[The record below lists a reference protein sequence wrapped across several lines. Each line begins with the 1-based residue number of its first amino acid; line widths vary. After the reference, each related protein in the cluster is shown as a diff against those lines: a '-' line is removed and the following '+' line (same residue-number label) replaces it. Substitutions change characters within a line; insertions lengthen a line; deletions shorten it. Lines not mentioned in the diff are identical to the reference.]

1 VLRLPL
7 AFLTMKNKIKI
18 LIVDDEENIRES
30 LQDIL
35 EDEGYEVLLA
45 ENAQKAKDLKK
56 KESISLILLDIWMPD
71 CDGITLLKDW
81 SKEKQLNCPVIMMSG
96 HGTIDT
102 AIEATK
108 IGAFDFLEKPISLQK
123 LLKTISSALKKVV
136 ELKRLSPDFI
146 ENNQHP
152 LIQGLKSRLTKLK
165 KEAVFFLKFKS
176 GKFLNVILNFLYG
189 NDFYLFESN
198 KKLDDGLL
206 KFMQDKGINNLVI
219 LDNAIP
225 SIDSLNLFLNKLSSI
240 GLRALII
247 NDDEKIIEAISGKQ
261 IEDIENL
268 IIFPGNEIDNIPELA
283 NAILNQYTTNNASL
297 GYKEF
302 DVSALNFLRTNEK
315 FLDINFLDEVIYLIM
330 TGIETDIVSG
340 DDIRDLI
347 GDTFTENNSNL
358 KNTFYDIPLKEARD
372 LFEKEYFEYHLEKKV
387 SISEIAK
394 IADIERTHLYR
405 KLKQLGIKTK

>member
-1 VLRLPL
+1 
-7 AFLTMKNKIKI
+7 MKNKIKI
-18 LIVDDEENIRES
+18 LIVDDEEKIRIS
-30 LQDIL
+30 LKDIL
-35 EDEGYEVLLA
+35 EDEGYDVFLA
-45 ENAQKAKDLKK
+45 ENAQIAKDFKN
-56 KESISLILLDIWMPD
+56 KESISVILLDIWMPD

-123 LLKTISSALKKVV
+123 LLKTINSALKKIVD
-136 ELKRLSPDFI
+136 LKRLSPDFI

-152 LIQGLKSRLTKLK
+152 LIQELKKGLTKLK
-165 KEAVFFLKFKS
+165 KEPIFFLKFTK

-189 NDFYLFESN
+189 NDFYVLEE
-198 KKLDDGLL
+198 KKTLDDNLF

-219 LDNAIP
+219 HNTEIP
-225 SIDSLNLFLNKLSSI
+225 SIDSLNLFLNKLSSAS
-240 GLRALII
+240 LRILIVL
-247 NDDEKIIEAISGKQ
+247 NDDRVIESICGKKID
-261 IEDIENL
+261 DIQNIL
-268 IIFPGNEIDNIPELA
+268 NFSGNEIDNIPELA
-283 NAILNQYTTNNASL
+283 NAILSQYTSNNLSA

-315 FLDINFLDEVIYLIM
+315 FLDINFLDEVIYLVM
-330 TGIETDIVSG
+330 TSVESDVVSG

-347 GDTFTENNSNL
+347 GDTLSNNESGLNQNL
-358 KNTFYDIPLKEARD
+358 YDIPLKDARD
-372 LFEKEYFEYHLEKKV
+372 LFEKEYFEHHLAKNL

-394 IADIERTHLYR
+394 IADVERTHLYR
-405 KLKQLGIKTK
+405 KLKQLGIKSK

>member
-1 VLRLPL
+1 
-7 AFLTMKNKIKI
+7 MKNKIKV
-18 LIVDDEENIRES
+18 LIVDDEEKIRIS
-30 LQDIL
+30 LKDIL

-45 ENAQKAKDLKK
+45 ENAEKAKDIRN
-56 KESISLILLDIWMPD
+56 KEFISLILLDIWMPD

-81 SKEKQLNCPVIMMSG
+81 SKDKQLTCPVIMMSG

-123 LLKTISSALKKVV
+123 LLKTIGSALKKVV
-136 ELKRLSPDFI
+136 EIKRLTPDFF

-152 LIQGLKSRLTKLK
+152 LIQELKSRLTKLK
-165 KEAVFFLKFKS
+165 KEHIFFLKIKN

-189 NDFYLFESN
+189 NDFYILEKN

-206 KFMQDKGINNLVI
+206 KFLQDKGINNLVI
-219 LDNAIP
+219 LDNEIS

-240 GLRALII
+240 GLRLMIV
-247 NDDEKIIEAISGKQ
+247 NDDENFIEAISGKK
-261 IEDIENL
+261 IEDNENI
-268 IIFPGNEIDNIPELA
+268 IIFPSNEIDNIPELA
-283 NAILNQYTTNNASL
+283 NAILSQYTANNISV

-302 DVSALNFLRTNEK
+302 DVSALNFIRTNEK

-330 TGIETDIVSG
+330 TGIESDIVSA

-347 GDTFTENNSNL
+347 GDKFSQNEGNL
-358 KNTFYDIPLKEARD
+358 KNTFYDVPLKEARD
-372 LFEKEYFEYHLEKKV
+372 LFEKEYFEYHLAKKV

-394 IADIERTHLYR
+394 IADVERTHLYR

>member
-1 VLRLPL
+1 
-7 AFLTMKNKIKI
+7 MKNKIKI
-18 LIVDDEENIRES
+18 LIVDDEENIRIS
-30 LQDIL
+30 LKDIL
-35 EDEGYEVLLA
+35 EDEGYDVLLA
-45 ENAQKAKDLKK
+45 ENAQKAKDFKN

-152 LIQGLKSRLTKLK
+152 LIQELKSRLTKLK
-165 KEAVFFLKFKS
+165 KEPIFFLKFKK
-176 GKFLNVILNFLYG
+176 GKFLNLILNFLYG
-189 NDFYLFESN
+189 NDFYLLETK

-206 KFMQDKGINNLVI
+206 KFLQDKGINNLVI
-219 LDNAIP
+219 LDDEIP
-225 SIDSLNLFLNKLSSI
+225 SIDSLNLFLNKLSNI
-240 GLRALII
+240 GLRALIV
-247 NDDEKIIEAISGKQ
+247 NDDNKVIEAISGKK
-261 IEDIENL
+261 IEDIENS
-268 IIFPGNEIDNIPELA
+268 INFPGNEIDNIPELA
-283 NAILNQYTTNNASL
+283 NAILTQYTTNNTSA

-330 TGIETDIVSG
+330 TGIESDIVSG
-340 DDIRDLI
+340 DHIRDLI
-347 GDTFTENNSNL
+347 GDKFTENNSSL
-358 KNTFYDIPLKEARD
+358 KNTQYDIPLKEARD
-372 LFEKEYFEYHLEKKV
+372 LFEKEYFEYHLAKNV

-394 IADIERTHLYR
+394 IADVERTHLYR

>member
-1 VLRLPL
+1 
-7 AFLTMKNKIKI
+7 MKNKIKI
-18 LIVDDEENIRES
+18 LIVDDEENIRIS
-30 LQDIL
+30 LKDIL
-35 EDEGYEVLLA
+35 EDEGYDVFLA
-45 ENAQKAKDLKK
+45 ENAQIAKDFKN

-123 LLKTISSALKKVV
+123 LLKTINSALKKIVD
-136 ELKRLSPDFI
+136 LKRLSPDFI

-152 LIQGLKSRLTKLK
+152 LIQELKKGLTKLK
-165 KEAVFFLKFKS
+165 KEPIFFLKFTK

-189 NDFYLFESN
+189 NDFYVLEE
-198 KKLDDGLL
+198 KKTLDDNLF

-219 LDNAIP
+219 HNTEIP
-225 SIDSLNLFLNKLSSI
+225 SIDSLNLFLNKLSSAS
-240 GLRALII
+240 LRILIVL
-247 NDDEKIIEAISGKQ
+247 NDDRVIESICGKKID
-261 IEDIENL
+261 DIQNIL
-268 IIFPGNEIDNIPELA
+268 NFSGNEIDNIPELA
-283 NAILNQYTTNNASL
+283 NAILSQYTSNNLSA

-315 FLDINFLDEVIYLIM
+315 FLDINFLDEVIYLVM
-330 TGIETDIVSG
+330 TSVESDVVSG

-347 GDTFTENNSNL
+347 GDTLSNNESGLNQNL
-358 KNTFYDIPLKEARD
+358 YDIPLKDARD
-372 LFEKEYFEYHLEKKV
+372 LFEKEYFEHHLAKNL

-394 IADIERTHLYR
+394 IADVERTHLYR
-405 KLKQLGIKTK
+405 KLKQLGIKSK

>member
-1 VLRLPL
+1 
-7 AFLTMKNKIKI
+7 MKNKIKI
-18 LIVDDEENIRES
+18 LVVDDEENIRIS
-30 LQDIL
+30 LKDIL

-45 ENAQKAKDLKK
+45 ENAQKAKDFKN

-152 LIQGLKSRLTKLK
+152 LIQELKSRLTKLK
-165 KEAVFFLKFKS
+165 KEDIFFLKLKS

-189 NDFYLFESN
+189 NDFYLLERK

-206 KFMQDKGINNLVI
+206 KFLQDKGINNLVI
-219 LDNAIP
+219 LDNEIP
-225 SIDSLNLFLNKLSSI
+225 SIDSLNLFLNKLSGI
-240 GLRALII
+240 GLRALIV
-247 NDDEKIIEAISGKQ
+247 NDDEKVIEAICGKK
-261 IEDIENL
+261 IEDIENF
-268 IIFPGNEIDNIPELA
+268 ITFPGNEIDNIPELA
-283 NAILNQYTTNNASL
+283 NAILTQYTTNNASA

-302 DVSALNFLRTNEK
+302 DVSALNFLRTNAK

-330 TGIETDIVSG
+330 TGIDSDIVSS
-340 DDIRDLI
+340 DDIRNLM
-347 GDTFTENNSNL
+347 GDKISNNEGNL
-358 KNTFYDIPLKEARD
+358 KNNYYDIPLKEARD
-372 LFEKEYFEYHLEKKV
+372 IFEKEYFEHHLAKNV

-394 IADIERTHLYR
+394 IADVERTHLYR

>member
-1 VLRLPL
+1 
-7 AFLTMKNKIKI
+7 MKNKIKI
-18 LIVDDEENIRES
+18 LIVDDEEKIRIS
-30 LQDIL
+30 LKDIL
-35 EDEGYEVLLA
+35 EDEGYDVFLA
-45 ENAQKAKDLKK
+45 ENAQKAKDFNN

-81 SKEKQLNCPVIMMSG
+81 SKERQLNCPVIMMSG

-152 LIQGLKSRLTKLK
+152 LIQELKSRLNKLK
-165 KEAVFFLKFKS
+165 KEPIFFLKFKK

-189 NDFYLFESN
+189 NDFYLLETN

-206 KFMQDKGINNLVI
+206 KFLQDKGINNLVI
-219 LDNAIP
+219 LDIEIS
-225 SIDSLNLFLNKLSSI
+225 SIDSLNLFLNKLSSV
-240 GLRALII
+240 GLRALIV
-247 NDDEKIIEAISGKQ
+247 NNDEKVIEAISEKK
-261 IEDIENL
+261 IENIENS

-283 NAILNQYTTNNASL
+283 NAILNQYTANNSSA

-302 DVSALNFLRTNEK
+302 DVSALNLLRTNEK
-315 FLDINFLDEVIYLIM
+315 FLDINFLDEAIYLIM
-330 TGIETDIVSG
+330 TSIESEIVSG
-340 DDIRDLI
+340 DDIRGLI
-347 GDTFTENNSNL
+347 GDKFSNNDSSL

-372 LFEKEYFEYHLEKKV
+372 LFEKEYFEYHLAKNV

-394 IADIERTHLYR
+394 IADVERTHLYR

>member
-1 VLRLPL
+1 
-7 AFLTMKNKIKI
+7 MKNKIKI
-18 LIVDDEENIRES
+18 LVVDDEENIRIS

-35 EDEGYEVLLA
+35 QDEGYDVFLA
-45 ENAQKAKDLKK
+45 ENAQKAKDFKS

-152 LIQGLKSRLTKLK
+152 LIQELKSRLTKLK
-165 KEAVFFLKFKS
+165 KENIFFLKLKS

-189 NDFYLFESN
+189 NDFYLLET
-198 KKLDDGLL
+198 KKKQLDDGLL
-206 KFMQDKGINNLVI
+206 KFLQDKGINNLVI
-219 LDNAIP
+219 LDNEIS
-225 SIDSLNLFLNKLSSI
+225 SIDSLNLFLNKLSGI
-240 GLRALII
+240 GLRALIV
-247 NDDEKIIEAISGKQ
+247 NDDVKVIEAICGKK
-261 IEDIENL
+261 IEDIENS
-268 IIFPGNEIDNIPELA
+268 INFPGNEIDNIPELA
-283 NAILNQYTTNNASL
+283 NAILTQYTTNNLSA

-302 DVSALNFLRTNEK
+302 DVSALNFLRTNAK
-315 FLDINFLDEVIYLIM
+315 FLDINFLDEVIYSIM
-330 TGIETDIVSG
+330 TCIDTDIVSA
-340 DDIRDLI
+340 DDIRNLM
-347 GDTFTENNSNL
+347 GDKIRNNEGNL
-358 KNTFYDIPLKEARD
+358 KNTYYDIPLKEARD
-372 LFEKEYFEYHLEKKV
+372 LFEKEYFQHHLAKNM
-387 SISEIAK
+387 SMSEIAK
-394 IADIERTHLYR
+394 IADVERTHLYR

>member
-1 VLRLPL
+1 
-7 AFLTMKNKIKI
+7 MKNKIKI
-18 LIVDDEENIRES
+18 LVVDDEENIRIS
-30 LQDIL
+30 LKDIL
-35 EDEGYEVLLA
+35 EDEGYDVFLA
-45 ENAQKAKDLKK
+45 ENAQKAKDLKN

-146 ENNQHP
+146 ENNQHH
-152 LIQGLKSRLTKLK
+152 LIQELKSRLTKLK
-165 KEAVFFLKFKS
+165 KEHIFFLKLKC

-189 NDFYLFESN
+189 NDFYLLETK
-198 KKLDDGLL
+198 KKLDDSLL
-206 KFMQDKGINNLVI
+206 KFLQDKGINNLVI
-219 LDNAIP
+219 LDNEIP
-225 SIDSLNLFLNKLSSI
+225 SIDSLNLFLNKLSGI
-240 GLRALII
+240 GLRALIV
-247 NDDEKIIEAISGKQ
+247 NDDEKVIEAICGKK
-261 IEDIENL
+261 IEDIENS
-268 IIFPGNEIDNIPELA
+268 ITFPGNEMDNIPELA
-283 NAILNQYTTNNASL
+283 NAILTQYTTINASA

-302 DVSALNFLRTNEK
+302 DVSALNFLRTNTK

-330 TGIETDIVSG
+330 TGIDSDIVSA
-340 DDIRDLI
+340 DDIRNLM
-347 GDTFTENNSNL
+347 GDKIRNNEGNL
-358 KNTFYDIPLKEARD
+358 KNNYYDIPLKEARD
-372 LFEKEYFEYHLEKKV
+372 LFEKEYFEHHLAKNV

-394 IADIERTHLYR
+394 IADVERTHLYR

>member
-1 VLRLPL
+1 
-7 AFLTMKNKIKI
+7 MKNKIKI
-18 LIVDDEENIRES
+18 LIVDEEENIRIS
-30 LQDIL
+30 LKDIL
-35 EDEGYEVLLA
+35 EDEGYDVFLA
-45 ENAQKAKDLKK
+45 ENAQIAKDFKN
-56 KESISLILLDIWMPD
+56 KESISVILLDIWMPD

-123 LLKTISSALKKVV
+123 LLKTINSALKKIVD
-136 ELKRLSPDFI
+136 LKRLSPDFI

-152 LIQGLKSRLTKLK
+152 LIQELKKGLTKLK
-165 KEAVFFLKFKS
+165 KEPIFFLKFTK

-189 NDFYLFESN
+189 NDFYVLEE
-198 KKLDDGLL
+198 KKTLDDNLF

-219 LDNAIP
+219 HNTEIP
-225 SIDSLNLFLNKLSSI
+225 SIDSLNLFLNKLSSAS
-240 GLRALII
+240 LRILIVL
-247 NDDEKIIEAISGKQ
+247 NDDRVIESICGKKID
-261 IEDIENL
+261 DIQNIL
-268 IIFPGNEIDNIPELA
+268 NFSGNEIDNIPELA
-283 NAILNQYTTNNASL
+283 NAILSQYTSNNLSA

-315 FLDINFLDEVIYLIM
+315 FLDINFLDEVIYLVM
-330 TGIETDIVSG
+330 TSVESDVVSG

-347 GDTFTENNSNL
+347 GDTLSNNESGLNQNL
-358 KNTFYDIPLKEARD
+358 YDIPLKDARD
-372 LFEKEYFEYHLEKKV
+372 LFEKEYFEHHLAKNL

-394 IADIERTHLYR
+394 IADVERTHLYR
-405 KLKQLGIKTK
+405 KLKQLGIKSK

>member
-1 VLRLPL
+1 
-7 AFLTMKNKIKI
+7 
-18 LIVDDEENIRES
+18 
-30 LQDIL
+30 
-35 EDEGYEVLLA
+35 
-45 ENAQKAKDLKK
+45 
-56 KESISLILLDIWMPD
+56 
-71 CDGITLLKDW
+71 
-81 SKEKQLNCPVIMMSG
+81 MMSG

-152 LIQGLKSRLTKLK
+152 LIQELKSRLNKLK
-165 KEAVFFLKFKS
+165 KEPIFFLKFKS

-189 NDFYLFESN
+189 NNFYLLETN

-206 KFMQDKGINNLVI
+206 KFLQDKGINNLVI
-219 LDNAIP
+219 LDIEIS
-225 SIDSLNLFLNKLSSI
+225 SIDSLILFLNKLSSI
-240 GLRALII
+240 GLRALIV
-247 NDDEKIIEAISGKQ
+247 NHDEKIIEAISEKK
-261 IEDIENL
+261 IEN
-268 IIFPGNEIDNIPELA
+268 IENSISFPGNEIDNIPELA
-283 NAILNQYTTNNASL
+283 NAILNQYTANNSTA

-315 FLDINFLDEVIYLIM
+315 FLDINFLDETIYLIM
-330 TGIETDIVSG
+330 TSIESEIVSG
-340 DDIRDLI
+340 DDIRGLI
-347 GDTFTENNSNL
+347 GSKLRNNDSSLN
-358 KNTFYDIPLKEARD
+358 NTFYDIPLKEARD
-372 LFEKEYFEYHLEKKV
+372 LFEKEYFEHHLAKNV

-394 IADIERTHLYR
+394 IADVERTHLYR

>member
-1 VLRLPL
+1 
-7 AFLTMKNKIKI
+7 MKNKIKI
-18 LIVDDEENIRES
+18 LIVDDEENIRIS
-30 LQDIL
+30 LKDIL
-35 EDEGYEVLLA
+35 EDEGYDVFLA
-45 ENAQKAKDLKK
+45 ENAQIAKDFKN
-56 KESISLILLDIWMPD
+56 KESISVILLDIWMPD

-123 LLKTISSALKKVV
+123 LLKTINSALKKIVD
-136 ELKRLSPDFI
+136 LKRLSPDFI

-152 LIQGLKSRLTKLK
+152 LIQELKKGLTKLK
-165 KEAVFFLKFKS
+165 KEPIFFLKFTK

-189 NDFYLFESN
+189 NDFYVLEE
-198 KKLDDGLL
+198 KKTLDDNLF

-219 LDNAIP
+219 HNTEIP
-225 SIDSLNLFLNKLSSI
+225 SIDSLNLFLNKLSSAS
-240 GLRALII
+240 LRILIVL
-247 NDDEKIIEAISGKQ
+247 NDDRVIESICGKKID
-261 IEDIENL
+261 DIQNIL
-268 IIFPGNEIDNIPELA
+268 NFSGNEIDNIPELA
-283 NAILNQYTTNNASL
+283 NAILSQYTSNNLSA

-315 FLDINFLDEVIYLIM
+315 FLDINFLDEVIYLVM
-330 TGIETDIVSG
+330 TSVESDVVSG

-347 GDTFTENNSNL
+347 GDTLSNNESGLNQNL
-358 KNTFYDIPLKEARD
+358 YDIPLKDARD
-372 LFEKEYFEYHLEKKV
+372 LFEKEYFEHHLAKNL

-394 IADIERTHLYR
+394 IADVERTHLYR
-405 KLKQLGIKTK
+405 KLKQLGIKSK

>member
-1 VLRLPL
+1 
-7 AFLTMKNKIKI
+7 MKNKIKI
-18 LIVDDEENIRES
+18 LIVDDEENIRIS
-30 LQDIL
+30 LKDIL
-35 EDEGYEVLLA
+35 EDEGYDVFLA
-45 ENAQKAKDLKK
+45 ENAQKAKDFKN

-123 LLKTISSALKKVV
+123 LLKTIGSALKKVV

-152 LIQGLKSRLTKLK
+152 LIQELKFRLTKLK
-165 KEAVFFLKFKS
+165 KEPIFFLKFKK
-176 GKFLNVILNFLYG
+176 GKFLNLILNFLYG
-189 NDFYLFESN
+189 NDFYLLETK

-206 KFMQDKGINNLVI
+206 KFLQDKGINNLVI
-219 LDNAIP
+219 LDNEIP
-225 SIDSLNLFLNKLSSI
+225 SIDSLNLFLNKLLGI
-240 GLRALII
+240 GLRALIV
-247 NDDEKIIEAISGKQ
+247 NDDEKVIEAICGKK
-261 IEDIENL
+261 IEDIENS
-268 IIFPGNEIDNIPELA
+268 ITFPGNEIDNIPELA
-283 NAILNQYTTNNASL
+283 NAILTQYTTNNISA

-302 DVSALNFLRTNEK
+302 DVSALNFLRTNAK

-330 TGIETDIVSG
+330 TGIESDIVSA
-340 DDIRDLI
+340 DNIRDLI
-347 GDTFTENNSNL
+347 GDKFTENNSSL

-372 LFEKEYFEYHLEKKV
+372 LFEKEYFEYHLAKNL

-394 IADIERTHLYR
+394 KADIERTHLYR
-405 KLKQLGIKTK
+405 KLKQLGIKAK

>member
-1 VLRLPL
+1 
-7 AFLTMKNKIKI
+7 MKNKIKI
-18 LIVDDEENIRES
+18 LVVDDEENIRIS
-30 LQDIL
+30 LKDIL
-35 EDEGYEVLLA
+35 EDEGYDVFLA
-45 ENAQKAKDLKK
+45 ENAQKAKDLKN

-152 LIQGLKSRLTKLK
+152 LIQELKSRLNKLK
-165 KEAVFFLKFKS
+165 KEPIFFLKFKS

-189 NDFYLFESN
+189 NNFYLLETN

-206 KFMQDKGINNLVI
+206 KFLQDKGINNLVI
-219 LDNAIP
+219 LDIEIS
-225 SIDSLNLFLNKLSSI
+225 SIDSLILFLNKLSSI
-240 GLRALII
+240 GLRALIV
-247 NDDEKIIEAISGKQ
+247 NHDEKIIEAISEKK
-261 IEDIENL
+261 IEN
-268 IIFPGNEIDNIPELA
+268 IENSISFPGNEIDNIPELA
-283 NAILNQYTTNNASL
+283 NAILNQYTANNSTA

-315 FLDINFLDEVIYLIM
+315 FLDINFLDETIYLIM
-330 TGIETDIVSG
+330 TSIESEIVSG
-340 DDIRDLI
+340 DDIRGLI
-347 GDTFTENNSNL
+347 GSKLRNNDSSLN
-358 KNTFYDIPLKEARD
+358 NTFYDIPLKEARD
-372 LFEKEYFEYHLEKKV
+372 LFEKEYFEHHLAKNV

-394 IADIERTHLYR
+394 IADVERTHLYR

>member
-1 VLRLPL
+1 
-7 AFLTMKNKIKI
+7 MKNKIKI
-18 LIVDDEENIRES
+18 LIVDDEENIRIS
-30 LQDIL
+30 LKDIL
-35 EDEGYEVLLA
+35 EDEGYEVFLA
-45 ENAQKAKDLKK
+45 ENAQKAKDFKS
-56 KESISLILLDIWMPD
+56 KESISVILLDIWMPD

-123 LLKTISSALKKVV
+123 LLKTINSALKKIVD
-136 ELKRLSPDFI
+136 LKRLSPDFI

-152 LIQGLKSRLTKLK
+152 LIQELKKGLTKLK
-165 KEAVFFLKFKS
+165 KEPIFFLKFTK

-189 NDFYLFESN
+189 NDFYVLEE
-198 KKLDDGLL
+198 KKTLDDNLF

-219 LDNAIP
+219 HNTEIP
-225 SIDSLNLFLNKLSSI
+225 SIDSLNLFLNKLSSAS
-240 GLRALII
+240 LRILIVL
-247 NDDEKIIEAISGKQ
+247 NDDRVIESICGKKID
-261 IEDIENL
+261 DIQNIL
-268 IIFPGNEIDNIPELA
+268 NFSGNEIDNIPELA
-283 NAILNQYTTNNASL
+283 NAILSQYTSNNLSA

-315 FLDINFLDEVIYLIM
+315 FLDINFLDEVIYLVM
-330 TGIETDIVSG
+330 TSVESDVVSG

-347 GDTFTENNSNL
+347 GDTLSNNESGLNQNL
-358 KNTFYDIPLKEARD
+358 YDIPLKDARD
-372 LFEKEYFEYHLEKKV
+372 LFEKEYFEHHLAKNL

-394 IADIERTHLYR
+394 IADVERTHLYR
-405 KLKQLGIKTK
+405 KLKQLGIKSK

>member
-1 VLRLPL
+1 
-7 AFLTMKNKIKI
+7 MKNKIKI
-18 LIVDDEENIRES
+18 LIVDDEENIRIS
-30 LQDIL
+30 LKDIL
-35 EDEGYEVLLA
+35 EDEGYDVFLA
-45 ENAQKAKDLKK
+45 ENAQKAKDFKN

-123 LLKTISSALKKVV
+123 LLKTIGSALKKVV

-152 LIQGLKSRLTKLK
+152 LIQELKFRLTKLK
-165 KEAVFFLKFKS
+165 KEPIFFLKFKK
-176 GKFLNVILNFLYG
+176 GKFLNLILNFLYG
-189 NDFYLFESN
+189 NDFYLLETK

-206 KFMQDKGINNLVI
+206 KFLQDKGINNLVI
-219 LDNAIP
+219 LDNEIP
-225 SIDSLNLFLNKLSSI
+225 SIDSLNLFLNKLLSS
-240 GLRALII
+240 GLRALIV
-247 NDDEKIIEAISGKQ
+247 NDDDKVIEAISGKK
-261 IEDIENL
+261 IEDIENS
-268 IIFPGNEIDNIPELA
+268 INFPGNEIDNIADLA
-283 NAILNQYTTNNASL
+283 NAILNQYTTNNASA

-302 DVSALNFLRTNEK
+302 DVSALNFLRTNAK
-315 FLDINFLDEVIYLIM
+315 FLDINFLDEVIYLIL
-330 TGIETDIVSG
+330 TGIESDIVSA
-340 DDIRDLI
+340 DDIRDLL
-347 GDTFTENNSNL
+347 GDKFSNSEGNS

-372 LFEKEYFEYHLEKKV
+372 LFEKEYFEYHLAKNL

-394 IADIERTHLYR
+394 KADIERTHLYR
-405 KLKQLGIKTK
+405 KLKQLGIKAK

>member
-1 VLRLPL
+1 
-7 AFLTMKNKIKI
+7 MKNKIKI
-18 LIVDDEENIRES
+18 LIVDDEEKIRIS
-30 LQDIL
+30 LKDIL
-35 EDEGYEVLLA
+35 EDEGYDVFLA
-45 ENAQKAKDLKK
+45 ENAQKAKDFKN

-81 SKEKQLNCPVIMMSG
+81 SKERQLNCPVIMMSG

-152 LIQGLKSRLTKLK
+152 LIQELKSRLNKLK
-165 KEAVFFLKFKS
+165 KEPIFFLKFKK

-189 NDFYLFESN
+189 NDFYLLETN

-206 KFMQDKGINNLVI
+206 KFLQDKGINNLVI
-219 LDNAIP
+219 LDIEIS
-225 SIDSLNLFLNKLSSI
+225 SIDSLNLFLNKLSSV
-240 GLRALII
+240 GLRALIV
-247 NDDEKIIEAISGKQ
+247 NNDEKVIEAISEKK
-261 IEDIENL
+261 IENIENS

-283 NAILNQYTTNNASL
+283 NAILNQYTANNSSA

-302 DVSALNFLRTNEK
+302 DVSALNLLRTNEK
-315 FLDINFLDEVIYLIM
+315 FLDINFLDEAIYLIM
-330 TGIETDIVSG
+330 TSIESEIVSG
-340 DDIRDLI
+340 DDIRGLI
-347 GDTFTENNSNL
+347 GDKFSNNDSSL

-372 LFEKEYFEYHLEKKV
+372 LFEKEYFEYHLAKNV

-394 IADIERTHLYR
+394 IADVERTHLYR

>member
-1 VLRLPL
+1 
-7 AFLTMKNKIKI
+7 MENKIKI
-18 LIVDDEENIRES
+18 LIVDDEENIRIS
-30 LQDIL
+30 LKDIL
-35 EDEGYEVLLA
+35 EDEGYEILLA
-45 ENAQKAKDLKK
+45 ENAQKAKDFKS

-71 CDGITLLKDW
+71 CDGITLLKEW

-152 LIQGLKSRLTKLK
+152 LIQELKSRLTKLK
-165 KEAVFFLKFKS
+165 KENIFFLKFKR

-189 NDFYLFESN
+189 NDFYLLET
-198 KKLDDGLL
+198 KKNLDDGLL
-206 KFMQDKGINNLVI
+206 KFLQDKGINNLVFF
-219 LDNAIP
+219 DNEI
-225 SIDSLNLFLNKLSSI
+225 SNIDSLNLFLNKLFSI

-247 NDDEKIIEAISGKQ
+247 NDDEKVIEAICGKK
-261 IEDIENL
+261 IEDIENS
-268 IIFPGNEIDNIPELA
+268 ITFPGNEIDNIPELA
-283 NAILNQYTTNNASL
+283 NAILTQYTTNNLSA

-330 TGIETDIVSG
+330 TGVESDIVSA
-340 DDIRDLI
+340 DDIRGLI
-347 GDTFTENNSNL
+347 GDNFSKNEGNL
-358 KNTFYDIPLKEARD
+358 KNTFYDISLKEARD
-372 LFEKEYFEYHLEKKV
+372 LFEKEYFEYHLAKNV

-394 IADIERTHLYR
+394 IADVERTHLYR

>member
-1 VLRLPL
+1 
-7 AFLTMKNKIKI
+7 MKNKIKI
-18 LIVDDEENIRES
+18 LVVDDEENIRIS
-30 LQDIL
+30 LKDIL
-35 EDEGYEVLLA
+35 EDEGYDVFLA
-45 ENAQKAKDLKK
+45 ENAQKAKDFKN

-81 SKEKQLNCPVIMMSG
+81 SKEKKLNCPVIMMSG

-123 LLKTISSALKKVV
+123 LLKTISLALKKVV

-152 LIQGLKSRLTKLK
+152 LIQELKSRLTKLK
-165 KEAVFFLKFKS
+165 KEHIFFLKLKS

-189 NDFYLFESN
+189 NDFYLLETK

-206 KFMQDKGINNLVI
+206 KFLQDKGINNLVI
-219 LDNAIP
+219 LDSEIP
-225 SIDSLNLFLNKLSSI
+225 SIDSLNVFLNKLSGI
-240 GLRALII
+240 GLRALIV
-247 NDDEKIIEAISGKQ
+247 NDDEKIVEAICGKK
-261 IEDIENL
+261 IEDIESF
-268 IIFPGNEIDNIPELA
+268 ITFPGNEIDNIPELA
-283 NAILNQYTTNNASL
+283 NAILTQYTTNNASA

-302 DVSALNFLRTNEK
+302 DVSALNFLRTNNK

-330 TGIETDIVSG
+330 TGIESDIVSA

-347 GDTFTENNSNL
+347 GDKFSNNAVNL
-358 KNTFYDIPLKEARD
+358 KNTYYDIPLKEARD
-372 LFEKEYFEYHLEKKV
+372 IFEKEYFEHHLAKNV

-394 IADIERTHLYR
+394 IADVERTHLYR

>member
-1 VLRLPL
+1 
-7 AFLTMKNKIKI
+7 MKNKIKI
-18 LIVDDEENIRES
+18 LIVDDEEKIRIS
-30 LQDIL
+30 LKDIL
-35 EDEGYEVLLA
+35 EDEGYDVFLA
-45 ENAQKAKDLKK
+45 ENAQKAKDFNN

-81 SKEKQLNCPVIMMSG
+81 SKERQLNCPVIMMSG

-152 LIQGLKSRLTKLK
+152 LIQELKSRLNKLK
-165 KEAVFFLKFKS
+165 KEPIFFLKFKK

-189 NDFYLFESN
+189 NDFYLLETN

-206 KFMQDKGINNLVI
+206 KFLQDKGINNLVI
-219 LDNAIP
+219 LDIEIS
-225 SIDSLNLFLNKLSSI
+225 SIDSLNLFLNKLSNV
-240 GLRALII
+240 GLRALIV
-247 NDDEKIIEAISGKQ
+247 NNDEKVIEAISEKK
-261 IEDIENL
+261 IENIENS

-283 NAILNQYTTNNASL
+283 NAILNQYTANNSSA

-302 DVSALNFLRTNEK
+302 DVSALNLLRTNEK
-315 FLDINFLDEVIYLIM
+315 FLDINFLDEAIYLIM
-330 TGIETDIVSG
+330 TSIESEIVSG
-340 DDIRDLI
+340 DDIRGLI
-347 GDTFTENNSNL
+347 GDKFSNNDSSL

-372 LFEKEYFEYHLEKKV
+372 LFEKEYFEYHLAKNV

-394 IADIERTHLYR
+394 IADVERTHLYR

>member
-1 VLRLPL
+1 
-7 AFLTMKNKIKI
+7 MKNKIKV
-18 LIVDDEENIRES
+18 LIVDDEEKIRIS
-30 LQDIL
+30 LKDIL

-45 ENAQKAKDLKK
+45 ENAEKAKDIRN
-56 KESISLILLDIWMPD
+56 KEFISLILLDIWMPD

-81 SKEKQLNCPVIMMSG
+81 SKDKQLTCPVIMMSG

-123 LLKTISSALKKVV
+123 LLKTIGSALKKVV
-136 ELKRLSPDFI
+136 EIKRLTPDFF

-152 LIQGLKSRLTKLK
+152 LIQELKSRLTKLK
-165 KEAVFFLKFKS
+165 KEHIFFLKIKN

-189 NDFYLFESN
+189 NDFYILEKN

-206 KFMQDKGINNLVI
+206 KFLQDKGINNLVI
-219 LDNAIP
+219 LDNEIS

-240 GLRALII
+240 GLRLMIV
-247 NDDEKIIEAISGKQ
+247 NDDENFIEAISGKK
-261 IEDIENL
+261 IEDNENI
-268 IIFPGNEIDNIPELA
+268 IIFPSNEIDNIPELA
-283 NAILNQYTTNNASL
+283 NAILSQYTANNISV

-302 DVSALNFLRTNEK
+302 DVSALNFIRTNEK

-330 TGIETDIVSG
+330 TGIESDIVSA

-347 GDTFTENNSNL
+347 GDKFSQNEGNL
-358 KNTFYDIPLKEARD
+358 KNTFYDVPLKEARD
-372 LFEKEYFEYHLEKKV
+372 LFEKEYFEYHLAKNL
-387 SISEIAK
+387 SISDIAK
-394 IADIERTHLYR
+394 KADIERTHLYR

>member
-1 VLRLPL
+1 
-7 AFLTMKNKIKI
+7 MKNKIKI
-18 LIVDDEENIRES
+18 LVVDDEENIRIS
-30 LQDIL
+30 LKDIL
-35 EDEGYEVLLA
+35 EDEGYDVFLA
-45 ENAQKAKDLKK
+45 ENAQKAKDFKN
-56 KESISLILLDIWMPD
+56 KELISLILLDIWMPD

-81 SKEKQLNCPVIMMSG
+81 SKEKKLNCPVIMMSG

-123 LLKTISSALKKVV
+123 LLKTITSALKKVV

-152 LIQGLKSRLTKLK
+152 LIQELKSRLTKLK
-165 KEAVFFLKFKS
+165 KENIFFLKLKS
-176 GKFLNVILNFLYG
+176 GKFLNIILNFLYG
-189 NDFYLFESN
+189 NDFHLLETK

-206 KFMQDKGINNLVI
+206 KFLQDKGINNLVI
-219 LDNAIP
+219 LDNEIP
-225 SIDSLNLFLNKLSSI
+225 SIDFLNLFLNKLSTI
-240 GLRALII
+240 GLRVLIV
-247 NDDEKIIEAISGKQ
+247 NDDEKVIESICGKK
-261 IEDIENL
+261 IEDIQNF
-268 IIFPGNEIDNIPELA
+268 ITFPTNDVDNIPDLA
-283 NAILNQYTTNNASL
+283 NAILNQYTANNVSI

-315 FLDINFLDEVIYLIM
+315 FLDINFLDDVIYLIM
-330 TGIETDIVSG
+330 TGIESDIVSG

-347 GDTFTENNSNL
+347 GDTFSNNDSSL
-358 KNTFYDIPLKEARD
+358 KNSFYDKPLKDARD
-372 LFEKEYFEYHLEKKV
+372 LFEKEYFEHHLAKNV
-387 SISEIAK
+387 SISEIAR

>member
-1 VLRLPL
+1 
-7 AFLTMKNKIKI
+7 MKNKIKI
-18 LIVDDEENIRES
+18 LIVDDEENIRIS
-30 LQDIL
+30 LKDIL
-35 EDEGYEVLLA
+35 EDEGYDVFLA
-45 ENAQKAKDLKK
+45 ENAQKAKDLKN

-123 LLKTISSALKKVV
+123 LLKTIGSALKKVV

-152 LIQGLKSRLTKLK
+152 LIQELKKGLTKLK
-165 KEAVFFLKFKS
+165 KEPIFFLKFTK

-189 NDFYLFESN
+189 NDFYVLEE
-198 KKLDDGLL
+198 KKTLDDNLF

-219 LDNAIP
+219 HNTEIP
-225 SIDSLNLFLNKLSSI
+225 SIDSLNLFLNKLSSAS
-240 GLRALII
+240 LRILIVL
-247 NDDEKIIEAISGKQ
+247 NDDRVIESICGKKID
-261 IEDIENL
+261 DIQNIL
-268 IIFPGNEIDNIPELA
+268 NFSGNEIDNIPELA
-283 NAILNQYTTNNASL
+283 NAILSQYTSNNLSA

-315 FLDINFLDEVIYLIM
+315 FLDINFLDEVIYLVM
-330 TGIETDIVSG
+330 TSVESDVVSG

-347 GDTFTENNSNL
+347 GDTLSNNESGLNQNL
-358 KNTFYDIPLKEARD
+358 YDIPLKDARD
-372 LFEKEYFEYHLEKKV
+372 LFEKEYFEHHLAKNL

-394 IADIERTHLYR
+394 IADVERTHLYR
-405 KLKQLGIKTK
+405 KLKQLGIKSK

>member
-1 VLRLPL
+1 
-7 AFLTMKNKIKI
+7 MKNKIKI
-18 LIVDDEENIRES
+18 LIVDDEENIRIS
-30 LQDIL
+30 LKDIL
-35 EDEGYEVLLA
+35 EDEGYDVFLA
-45 ENAQKAKDLKK
+45 ENAQIAKDFKN
-56 KESISLILLDIWMPD
+56 KESISVILLDIWMPD

-123 LLKTISSALKKVV
+123 LLKTINSALKKIVD
-136 ELKRLSPDFI
+136 LKRLSPDFI

-152 LIQGLKSRLTKLK
+152 LIQELKKGLTKLK
-165 KEAVFFLKFKS
+165 KEPIFFLKFTK

-189 NDFYLFESN
+189 NDFYVLEE
-198 KKLDDGLL
+198 KKTLDDNLF

-219 LDNAIP
+219 HNTEIP
-225 SIDSLNLFLNKLSSI
+225 SIDSLNLFLNKLSSAS
-240 GLRALII
+240 LRILIEL
-247 NDDEKIIEAISGKQ
+247 NDDRIIESICGKK
-261 IEDIENL
+261 IDDIQNIL
-268 IIFPGNEIDNIPELA
+268 NFSGNEIDNIPELA
-283 NAILNQYTTNNASL
+283 NAILSQYTSNNLSA

-315 FLDINFLDEVIYLIM
+315 FLDINFLDEVIYLVM
-330 TGIETDIVSG
+330 TSVESDVVSG

-347 GDTFTENNSNL
+347 GDTLSNNESGLNQNL
-358 KNTFYDIPLKEARD
+358 YDIPLKDARD
-372 LFEKEYFEYHLEKKV
+372 LFEKEYFEHHLAKNL

-394 IADIERTHLYR
+394 IADVERTHLYR
-405 KLKQLGIKTK
+405 KLKQLGIKSK

>member
-1 VLRLPL
+1 
-7 AFLTMKNKIKI
+7 MKNKIKI
-18 LIVDDEENIRES
+18 LVVDDEENIRIS
-30 LQDIL
+30 LKDIL
-35 EDEGYEVLLA
+35 EDEGYDILLA
-45 ENAQKAKDLKK
+45 ENAQKAKDFKN

-123 LLKTISSALKKVV
+123 LLKTISSALKKIV

-152 LIQGLKSRLTKLK
+152 LIQELKSRLTKLK
-165 KEAVFFLKFKS
+165 KEPIFFLKFKK

-189 NDFYLFESN
+189 NDFYLLETK

-206 KFMQDKGINNLVI
+206 KFLQDKGINNLVI
-219 LDNAIP
+219 LDNEIP
-225 SIDSLNLFLNKLSSI
+225 SIDSLNLFLNKLSGI
-240 GLRALII
+240 GLRALIV
-247 NDDEKIIEAISGKQ
+247 NDDEKVIEAICGKK
-261 IEDIENL
+261 IEDIENS
-268 IIFPGNEIDNIPELA
+268 ITFPGNEIDNIPELA
-283 NAILNQYTTNNASL
+283 NAILNQYTANNLSA

-330 TGIETDIVSG
+330 TSIESEIVSA

-347 GDTFTENNSNL
+347 GDKFSKSEGNL
-358 KNTFYDIPLKEARD
+358 KKTYYDIPLKEARD
-372 LFEKEYFEYHLEKKV
+372 LFEKEYFEYHLAKNV

-394 IADIERTHLYR
+394 IADVERTHLYR

>member
-1 VLRLPL
+1 
-7 AFLTMKNKIKI
+7 MKNKIKI
-18 LIVDDEENIRES
+18 LVVDDEENIRIS
-30 LQDIL
+30 LKDIL
-35 EDEGYEVLLA
+35 EDEGYDVFLA
-45 ENAQKAKDLKK
+45 ENAQKAKELKK

-81 SKEKQLNCPVIMMSG
+81 SKEKQLNFPVIMMSG

-123 LLKTISSALKKVV
+123 LLKTISLALKQVV
-136 ELKRLSPDFI
+136 EIKRLTPDFI

-152 LIQGLKSRLTKLK
+152 LIQEFKSKLNKLK
-165 KEAVFFLKFKS
+165 KEPVFFLKFKS
-176 GKFLNVILNFLYG
+176 GKFLNIILNFLYG
-189 NDFYLFESN
+189 NDVYILEKN

-206 KFMQDKGINNLVI
+206 KFLQDKGINNFVV
-219 LDNAIP
+219 LDNEIP
-225 SIDSLNLFLNKLSSI
+225 NIDSLNLFLNKLSSI
-240 GLRALII
+240 GLRALIV
-247 NDDEKIIEAISGKQ
+247 NDDKKVIEAIYGKKV
-261 IEDIENL
+261 EDIENF
-268 IIFPGNEIDNIPELA
+268 ITFPGNEIDNIPELA
-283 NAILNQYTTNNASL
+283 NAILNQYTANNTSA

-330 TGIETDIVSG
+330 TGIESDIVSA

-347 GDTFTENNSNL
+347 GDKFIQNEGNL
-358 KNTFYDIPLKEARD
+358 KNTFYDMPLKEARD
-372 LFEKEYFEYHLEKKV
+372 LFEKEYFEYHLAKNV

-394 IADIERTHLYR
+394 KADIERTHLYR